1 MTSNISSTP
10 TDTEADAVADAASI
24 IRAEIYLGPDGLAVQ
39 PVIPPHATQRHLR
52 ALDLHPGMRVLEIGT
67 GSGYSAAL
75 MSHIVGQRGHVLT
88 IDSDEDLSSRAG
100 ALFAKHGHRAIAATG
115 NGLLGHAGRAPYN
128 RIFVG
133 ATPAAIP
140 AAWLDQLAEGGVLVT
155 GCLVSDLPGSYA
167 VAHIAKTANGLYVTV
182 HAGRYP
188 PMGARATPST
198 ITVAT
203 GQDNSRYYLATS
215 YPDRGTAEQFLGL
228 LRAGHAEPWPGSPGE
243 FLDLKNWLIARRPAG
258 LFTAVTELGEGIG
271 LAMQFDGTPEAAM
284 VTAAHCVAC
293 PAGSPMTARLAD
305 LMSDWRNEGYTT
317 TDELDAV
324 LLRHGDSYRV
334 RLDD

>member
-1 MTSNISSTP
+1 MTSNTP
-10 TDTEADAVADAASI
+10 GTSTDTDAVADAA
-24 IRAEIYLGPDGLAVQ
+24 RAIPAEAYLGSDGLAVQ

-75 MSHIVGQRGHVLT
+75 MGQIVGQSGHVLT
-88 IDSDEDLSSRAG
+88 IDNDEDLSKRAG
-100 ALFAKHGHRAIAATG
+100 ALFSKHGHRAIAAVG
-115 NGLLGHAGRAPYN
+115 NGLLGHPGRAPYD

-167 VAHIAKTANGLYVTV
+167 VAHIAKTADGLYVTV

-188 PMGARATPST
+188 PMSARATPST
-198 ITVAT
+198 ITVTT
-203 GQDNSRYYLATS
+203 GHDNSRYYLATS
-215 YPDRGTAEQFLGL
+215 YPGRGTAERFLGL
-228 LRAGHAEPWPGSPGE
+228 LRAKHAEPWPTAPGE
-243 FLDLKNWLIARRPAG
+243 FLDLKNWLLARRPAG
-258 LFTAVTELGEGIG
+258 LFTARTELGEGIG
-271 LAMQFDGTPEAAM
+271 LAMQFQGTPEVAM
-284 VTAAHCVAC
+284 VTASGFLAR
-293 PAGSPMTARLAD
+293 PARSPMAARLAD
-305 LMSDWRNEGYTT
+305 LMADWRNEGYTT

-324 LLRHGDSYRV
+324 LLRSGGSYRV